1 MKRFFTLFVILLGIV
16 TSRMDAQDGAATLKV
31 FQLNTWING
40 SRVEGGKEGLIAI
53 IEQLKPDVV
62 LLCELASNETTL
74 ARDLRKELEAK
85 GQKWY
90 IDGLQKGCGI
100 LSKYE
105 LTDIYAD
112 TALKSR
118 PFVKAHIVVN
128 GNKIAIYSA
137 HLDHRFYAPYLSRG
151 YSGSKWGEKIT
162 PVTDSNLILEDN
174 RKSTRN
180 EGIDAFIADATEEIR
195 NGNAVILGGDFNEPS
210 HLDWQSDTKNTF
222 GRNGVVVNWEVSI
235 KLQKAGY
242 VDAYRRMYPNP
253 ITHPAITWPAGNTS
267 AKLQSLFF
275 CPEADERDRIDFIY
289 YYDTKGIEL
298 ESIAVVGPAAS
309 VEKGQIVSDTSFK
322 DNIITPQAVW
332 LSDHKGNLA
341 VFKLNK

>member
-1 MKRFFTLFVILLGIV
+1 MRKTIFFTVLLLLVSCLTGYS
-16 TSRMDAQDGAATLKV
+16 SRTVNLKV
-31 FQLNTWING
+31 FQLNTWVNG

-53 IEQLKPDVV
+53 IEQLQPDVV
-62 LLCELASNETTL
+62 LLCELASNGTSLTDFL
-74 ARDLRKELEAK
+74 QKELEEK

-90 IDGLQKGCGI
+90 IDGLHKGCGI

-105 LTDIYAD
+105 LFDIQMD
-112 TALKSR
+112 TTVKDR
-118 PFVKAHIVVN
+118 PFVKAHIIVN
-128 GNKIAIYSA
+128 GSKIAIYSA

-151 YSGSKWGEKIT
+151 YSGSKWGEKIR
-162 PVTDSNLILEDN
+162 PVTDEKLILEEN

-180 EGIDAFIADATEEIR
+180 EGIDAFIADAAKEIESA
-195 NGNAVILGGDFNEPS
+195 NAVILGGDFNEPS
-210 HLDWQSDTKNTF
+210 HLDWQSNAKNTF
-222 GRNGVVVNWEVSI
+222 GRNGVTVNWDVSI

-242 VDAYRRMYPNP
+242 VDAYRSKYPNP
-253 ITHPAITWPAGNTS
+253 VTHPAITWPVGNTS

-289 YYDTKGIEL
+289 YFDNNGIKL
-298 ESIAVVGPAAS
+298 ENIAVVGPAAS

-322 DNIITPQAVW
+322 DDIITPQAVW

-341 VFKLNK
+341 VFKLIK

>member
-1 MKRFFTLFVILLGIV
+1 ME
-16 TSRMDAQDGAATLKV
+16 AQEESALKV

-40 SRVEGGKEGLIAI
+40 SRVEGGKEGLLAA

-62 LLCELASNETTL
+62 LLCELASNETALTRYL
-74 ARDLRKELEAK
+74 QKELEAK

-100 LSKYE
+100 LSKYK
-105 LTDIYAD
+105 LLDIQID
-112 TALKSR
+112 TAIKER
-118 PFVKAHIVVN
+118 PLVKAHIVVN
-128 GNKIAIYSA
+128 GCKIAIYSA

-151 YSGSKWGEKIT
+151 YSDSKWGEKIT
-162 PVTDSNLILEDN
+162 PITDENLILEEN

-180 EGIDAFIADATEEIR
+180 EGIDAFIADAAKELQ

-210 HLDWQSDTKNTF
+210 HLDWQADTKNTF
-222 GRNGVVVNWEVSI
+222 GRNGVVVNWEVSG

-242 VDAYRRMYPNP
+242 TDAYRRMYPNP
-253 ITHPAITWPAGNTS
+253 VTHPAITWPAGNIS

-289 YYDTKGIEL
+289 YSDNKGIKL
-298 ESIAVVGPAAS
+298 ENVAVVGPAAS
-309 VEKGQIVSDTSFK
+309 VEKGRIVSDKSFK
-322 DNIITPQAVW
+322 DAIITPQAVW

-341 VFKLNK
+341 VFTINRQ